1 MTSHPVHRT
10 RINLSHPEDIR
21 SILQRHFEYEKEQAL
36 LKQQPELEVVRFAG
50 ASNLFKTFSV
60 HTTAGII
67 LLIVS
72 LTSAYTIIY
81 EQAREEDK
89 SWARTT
95 LTSMGTGVIGFLFG
109 QKELEN
115 AKTRNQESGDKS

>member
-1 MTSHPVHRT
+1 MKSRPNYPRKLNLGDSKVVYLALHRGV
-10 RINLSHPEDIR
+10 NDKKYQELSK
-21 SILQRHFEYEKEQAL
+21 LQH
-36 LKQQPELEVVRFAG
+36 ELEDVRFAG
-50 ASNLFKTFSV
+50 VSNLLKTFSV

-72 LTSAYTIIY
+72 LTSAYTIVY
-81 EQAREEDK
+81 EHAQEEDK

-115 AKTRNQESGDKS
+115 SKTRSQESEDQS